1 MLNDSRPCGE
11 ANSCGVEED
20 LEGQGLRLALHGV
33 RPAAAAMAGPFAGAG
48 AGGRLHKVTLRIPT
62 SLMSDAIF
70 EGLARAGD
78 WTAIRSW
85 AKRYST

>member
-1 MLNDSRPCGE
+1 
-11 ANSCGVEED
+11 
-20 LEGQGLRLALHGV
+20 
-33 RPAAAAMAGPFAGAG
+33 MAGPFAGAG

-62 SLMSDAIF
+62 SLMSDATF